1 METLG
6 DYKVE
11 VDKVKVQHTATN
23 PNHFSVINKGSKWL
37 LKEDESVWQVKDIL
51 TEEPRVK
58 LIEVVGDRE
67 KILEPIKLLDR
78 QTWNYYGED
87 Q

>member
-1 METLG
+1 MQNIS
-6 DYKVE
+6 DYKTE

-23 PNHFSVINKGSKWL
+23 PSQFTVINRGSKWL
-37 LKEDESVWQVKDIL
+37 LKEDGSVWQVKDIL

-58 LIEVVGDRE
+58 LMEVVGDRE
-67 KILEPIKLLDR
+67 EVLEPIKLLDR